1 MSLVE
6 RFAKPAPTAAVGANP
21 NLAQLMQ
28 GTANTCAPAGCDSA
42 PPVGVG
48 MVLRATPQGAPLPYP
63 FLVPAAG
70 ALGGPGGVA
79 YLTVAL
85 DVDFKGDDLMLDSAT
100 LLDGT
105 GLAIGTAQ
113 TGLTA
118 LQVTSWT
125 SNGIRDQNL
134 LAATGLPA
142 QAFAQTS
149 QRRFGFDTAP
159 TQARQQIV
167 VEITNRAMVPV
178 GVSGMIAGVCGDC
191 NTTKRGQ

>member
-1 MSLVE
+1 
-6 RFAKPAPTAAVGANP
+6 
-21 NLAQLMQ
+21 MQ
-28 GTANTCAPAGCDSA
+28 GTANACSPAGCDSS

-48 MVLRATPQGAPLPYP
+48 MVLRSTPQGNPEPYP
-63 FLVPAAG
+63 FAIPAGKAY
-70 ALGGPGGVA
+70 

-85 DVDFKGDDLMLDSAT
+85 DVDFKGDDLMLSST
-100 LLDGT
+100 SRLDNT
-105 GLAIGTAQ
+105 GAALGHDAS
-113 TGLTA
+113 GLTA

-142 QAFAQTS
+142 VAFDYSA
-149 QRRFGFDTAP
+149 QRRFGFDVAP

-167 VEITNRAMVPV
+167 VEVTNPS
-178 GVSGMIAGVCGDC
+178 GIPINVSGMIAGVCGDC